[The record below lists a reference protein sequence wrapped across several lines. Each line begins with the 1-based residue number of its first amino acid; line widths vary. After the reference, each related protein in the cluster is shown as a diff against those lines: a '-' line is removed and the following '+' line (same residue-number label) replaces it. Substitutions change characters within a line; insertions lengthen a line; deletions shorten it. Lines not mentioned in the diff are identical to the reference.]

1 MVAPRYLVLAT
12 GNAGKVREFESL
24 LMPGGFSLLTPKD
37 IGFSGDIDET
47 GTTFRDNALI
57 KARALAA
64 HTPYPVLA
72 DDSGLE
78 VDALGGAP
86 GVRSARYAEPGESGP
101 GVPQDEA
108 NRRKLLRALEAA
120 PTSGARGRDARFR
133 CTLCYLVPGREP
145 AFFDGVCE
153 GEIALE
159 ARGAHGFGYDPLF
172 IPRGYAETFGELP
185 AEVKDPMSH
194 RGLAAARFLL
204 SFNG

>member
-12 GNAGKVREFESL
+12 GNPGKVREFESL
-24 LMPGGFSLLTPKD
+24 LMPGGFSLLTPGD

-47 GTTFRDNALI
+47 GITFRDNALI

-86 GVRSARYAEPGESGP
+86 GVRSARYSGP
-101 GVPQDEA
+101 GEAGPGVSQDEA
-108 NRRKLLRALEAA
+108 NRRKLLRALDGVE
-120 PTSGARGRDARFR
+120 GRAARFR

-153 GEIALE
+153 GTIARE

-172 IPRGYAETFGELP
+172 IPAGYSQTFGELP
-185 AEVKDPMSH
+185 SGVKDPMSH
-194 RGLAAARFLL
+194 RGRAAAEFLL

>member
-12 GNAGKVREFESL
+12 GNPGKVREFESL
-24 LMPGGFSLLTPKD
+24 LMPGGFSLLTPGD
-37 IGFSGDIDET
+37 VGFAGDIDES
-47 GTTFRDNALI
+47 GHTFRDNALI

-64 HTPYPVLA
+64 FASHLPYPVLA

-86 GVRSARYAEPGESGP
+86 GVRSARYAGPGEGGP
-101 GVPQDEA
+101 GMPQDEA
-108 NRRKLLRALEAA
+108 NRRKLIRALEGVRER
-120 PTSGARGRDARFR
+120 SARFR

-153 GEIALE
+153 GRIAPE

-172 IPRGYAETFGELP
+172 IPEGYSETFGELP

-194 RGLAAARFLL
+194 RGRAAARFLL

>member
-1 MVAPRYLVLAT
+1 MVAARYLVLAT

-24 LMPGGFSLLTPKD
+24 LMPGGFSLLTPGD

-47 GTTFRDNALI
+47 GSTFRDNALI
-57 KARALAA
+57 KARALAP

-86 GVRSARYAEPGESGP
+86 GVRSARYSAPGEAAP

-108 NRRKLLRALEAA
+108 NRRKLMRVLGGN
-120 PTSGARGRDARFR
+120 PIRGARFR
-133 CTLCYLVPGREP
+133 CVLCYLVPGREP

-153 GEIALE
+153 GEIARE

-172 IPRGYAETFGELP
+172 IPKGYAETFGELP
-185 AEVKDPMSH
+185 AGVKDPMSH
-194 RGLAAARFLL
+194 RGLAAAKFLL